1 MGIVE
6 ILLLAVGLSMDAF
19 AISIC
24 KGLSVE
30 KIKPK
35 HYLAVGLWFGGFQ
48 MLMPTIG
55 FLLGSAFER
64 FVSAID
70 HWIAFGLLVLLGINM
85 LREAFSKEEPKVDA
99 SFGFKTMLV
108 LSVADSIDA
117 LAAGV
122 SFAFIDK
129 GNIVLTIALI
139 GVTTFLFSCAGLK
152 IGNVF
157 GSRYKK
163 RAEIV
168 GGVILILLGIK
179 ILLSDLGVLPF

>member
-55 FLLGSAFER
+55 FLLGSTFER
-64 FVSAID
+64 FVSAVD
-70 HWIAFGLLVLLGINM
+70 HWIAFGLLVLLGVNM

-129 GNIVLTIALI
+129 GNIVLTIA
-139 GVTTFLFSCAGLK
+139 
-152 IGNVF
+152 
-157 GSRYKK
+157 
-163 RAEIV
+163 
-168 GGVILILLGIK
+168 
-179 ILLSDLGVLPF
+179 